1 MRYKSYR
8 QQSLSI
14 YTMSGNVSSL
24 LNASLYRLDNMP
36 YFNIAGGTIPGDFQQ
51 CRQTTAPFIDKVVC
65 KFSARCTHNHAVALR
80 FICFRNSGWQET
92 LNFTYAVGGT
102 ELATLGNIFQ
112 DWLDKGDAGVDT
124 ANPQRFRNQV
134 FNRTLCRER
143 SHLMLDKT
151 FYLRALQGVSTG
163 GEVADTLSL
172 KEYNFT
178 IPIKRRQVFEDRGG
192 PSAPEL
198 TDTKSGPLYMLVICV
213 PADPGSASNSG
224 DLQLQA
230 RISTVFRENI

>member
-14 YTMSGNVSSL
+14 YSLSGVVSSV
-24 LNASLYRLDNMP
+24 LNASLFRFDDMP
-36 YFNIAGGTIPGDFQQ
+36 YFNIAGGIIPGDFQQ
-51 CRQTTAPFIDKVVC
+51 CRQTTAPFIDKLVA
-65 KFSARCTHNHAVALR
+65 KFSVRCTHNHAVALR

-92 LNFTYAVGGT
+92 LNYTFSTAP
-102 ELATLGNIFQ
+102 ELATVGNIFQ
-112 DWLDKGDAGVDT
+112 DWLLKGDATVDT
-124 ANPQRFRNQV
+124 TNPQRFRNQV
-134 FNRTLCRER
+134 FNRALCRER
-143 SHLMLDKT
+143 GHLFLDKT

-198 TDTKSGPLYMLVICV
+198 TDTKSGPILMLVMCV
-213 PADPGSASNSG
+213 PADPSASSNSG

-230 RISTVFRENI
+230 RLSTVFRENI